1 MMTNTTVVDNI
12 RPVLHVAFG
21 VDANYFMGMGVAIVS
36 VLENNRL
43 QPFIFHVFIPSI
55 STEQAEKLREI
66 ESLYST
72 IIEVN
77 IIDHAIFDEFAD
89 FSTFAQYSSAIF
101 TRLLIAGTLKGIT
114 DKVLYLDADIVCQG
128 DLTELLSI
136 DMDECVAAVVGDVGS
151 IAEMQVNTMR
161 LAGQKYF
168 NSGMLYINVDKWVD
182 ENVWHRS
189 VKEILASDKTFL
201 FPDQDA
207 LNIVLDQ
214 KTKFIDARFNFI
226 YDLFSETPTG
236 KKIPT
241 DAVFIHFVGRLKPWH
256 NWCCNPANALFLKYK
271 ALSPWAN
278 ADLHP
283 PKNYKEMRMYAQG
296 LSKIGRHKEGAIWY
310 CKFIVNKFFP

>member
-1 MMTNTTVVDNI
+1 MMMNTTVVDNI

-43 QPFIFHVFIPSI
+43 QPFIFHVFTSSI

-101 TRLLIAGTLKGIT
+101 TRLLIAGTLKGVA

-128 DLTELLSI
+128 DLSELLSI
-136 DMDECVAAVVGDVGS
+136 DMNECVAAVVGDVGS

-168 NSGMLYINVDKWVD
+168 NSGMLYINVDKWVA
-182 ENVWHRS
+182 ENVWQRS
-189 VKEILASDKTFL
+189 VKEILASEKTFL

-207 LNIVLDQ
+207 LNIVLDK
-214 KTKFIDARFNFI
+214 KTKFIDSRFNFI
-226 YDLFSETPTG
+226 YDLFSETPTR

-256 NWCCNPANALFLKYK
+256 NWCCNPASALFLKYK

-278 ADLHP
+278 ADLYA